1 MSTNACGTNEDRRLF
16 EIVAKRVADRPAAPD
31 QPSGDKAVAA
41 DIMRLSLESVRAHIR
56 LTSDARRADG
66 QAFRVYPGYIETTKI
81 GALASREG
89 PLHVCGVYAGLAA
102 ACYETANFC
111 LAQAS
116 MFPDVGDPTAEISPA
131 PLDKKSPGFWMR
143 DIGKRL
149 DTEAF
154 IEQGRTYLAQDPQRQ
169 TTALLLAVL
178 MLRVVWFHELAHC
191 LNGHLEW
198 GSRTYGLTCL
208 FDGADPDLPQP
219 VFPEAHLVE
228 YDADQSALM
237 LACKVQLAGAENIT
251 GLLAMPLAQRLHLT
265 LFAAYAVT
273 MILAEWG
280 RAYPFM
286 VRDES
291 HPPAT
296 LRLANQV
303 RTVASNVL
311 PLAAEVKTANA
322 AAFDDLRK
330 LSALVPA
337 FPSIDAVVT
346 GPDASALHDGLD
358 RAQDALAELRH
369 RLQPHLYQTI
379 A

>member
-1 MSTNACGTNEDRRLF
+1 MDEDRRLF
-16 EIVAKRVADRPAAPD
+16 EIVAKRVANRPAAPD

-41 DIMRLSLESVRAHIR
+41 DIMRLSLESHRDHLR
-56 LTSDARRADG
+56 LAANARRADG

-111 LAQAS
+111 LAQ
-116 MFPDVGDPTAEISPA
+116 
-131 PLDKKSPGFWMR
+131 
-143 DIGKRL
+143 
-149 DTEAF
+149 
-154 IEQGRTYLAQDPQRQ
+154 DPQRQ

-178 MLRVVWFHELAHC
+178 MLRAVWFHELAHC

-237 LACKVQLAGAENIT
+237 LACKVQIADAENIT
-251 GLLAMPLAQRLHLT
+251 GLRAMPLTQRLHLT

-273 MILAEWG
+273 MILAEWA

-286 VRDES
+286 VRDGS

-358 RAQDALAELRH
+358 RTQDTLEEFRSC
-369 RLQPHLYQTI
+369 I
-379 A
+379 AKFSYHA